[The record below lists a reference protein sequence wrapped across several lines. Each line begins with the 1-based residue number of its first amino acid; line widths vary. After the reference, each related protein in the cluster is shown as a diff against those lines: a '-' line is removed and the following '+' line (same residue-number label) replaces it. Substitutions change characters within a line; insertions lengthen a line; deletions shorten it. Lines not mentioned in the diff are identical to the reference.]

1 MDAPFLLALSG
12 LLLAADG
19 EAGRRGLSLTG
30 TTATPI
36 RAETWID
43 PIQDYP
49 AGARRSLESG
59 TVLVRVFV
67 IGRGR
72 VAGCLILQ
80 GPGIASLESATC
92 RILRARAQFLPFA
105 GGGLATY
112 DYRIVWDLS
121 RLPPIQR
128 PNVVTYRD

>member
-1 MDAPFLLALSG
+1 MGPLLLLVSAG

-19 EAGRRGLSLTG
+19 GETRRGLVLTG

-36 RAETWID
+36 REATWID

-49 AGARRSLESG
+49 ARARRNLESG
-59 TVLVRVFV
+59 AVVARVFV

-80 GPGIASLESATC
+80 GSGIASLESATC
-92 RILRARAQFLPFA
+92 RILRARAQFVPFA

-121 RLPPIQR
+121 RLPPLPIQ
-128 PNVVTYRD
+128 NLTTYRD